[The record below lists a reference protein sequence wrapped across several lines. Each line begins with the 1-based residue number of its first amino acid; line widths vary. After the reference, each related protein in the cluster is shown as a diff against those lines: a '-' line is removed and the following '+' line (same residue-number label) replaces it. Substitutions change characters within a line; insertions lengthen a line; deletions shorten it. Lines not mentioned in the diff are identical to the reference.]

1 MGFHHALSGLNAASK
16 NLDIIGHNIANSGT
30 TGFKSSR
37 AEFSEAVASALGS
50 SSGESHGIGVTT
62 AAVTQMFKQ
71 GNISPTGNNLD
82 VAINGNGFF
91 VVKQLDGT
99 DAYTRSG
106 NFRVDD
112 GGYLRTIN
120 GDSVLGYPVD
130 LTTGSI
136 LTSGER
142 VSMIFPTGKP
152 IAAQQSSKVS
162 VDLNLDARAQNA
174 AGDTTTNPPIAA
186 TPRATYGTSFSVY
199 DQQGSSVPV
208 NLYFEK
214 SSANQWSMFD
224 QLDDLTAVPP
234 VINEPVGFMQMN
246 TVGKPIGMGTAGEIT
261 APVITAGSPA
271 IASTGPT
278 DPGTPEIPAT
288 GTSSQTIVYRYI
300 DQNES
305 NPNLRNKEITIT
317 RNWEYVYSSHSDD
330 PTVSHI
336 VAKKFTDSPAVLTDA
351 VLSAGTPT
359 GETSMAFTLPIQVDS
374 TKVNPNNL
382 PPFQVELSLG
392 GITQFGTGFAVSR
405 LSQDG
410 YASGSLTNINI
421 ADDGSIIA
429 NYSNGVKRS
438 EGQLAMADF
447 RNTQGLAAV
456 GGDKWMKTPESGE
469 EIPGTAKS
477 GTFGSLIAG
486 ALEESNVDLT
496 AELVNMMT
504 AQRAYQ
510 ASAQAIKTQDQ
521 VFSTLV
527 NLR

>member
-1 MGFHHALSGLNAASK
+1 MGFNHALSGLNAASK
-16 NLDIIGHNIANSGT
+16 SLDIIGHNIANSGT

-50 SSGESHGIGVTT
+50 SSGDSYGIGVST

-71 GNISPTGNNLD
+71 GNITPTGNNLD

-91 VVKQLDGT
+91 VVKQIDGT

-112 GGYLRTIN
+112 EGYLRTIN

-130 LTTGSI
+130 LETGKI

-142 VSMIFPTGKP
+142 ISMIFPTGKP
-152 IAAQQSSKVS
+152 IAARQTSQVT
-162 VDLNLDARAQNA
+162 VDLNLDARAKNA
-174 AGDTTTNPPIAA
+174 AGDAAANPPVAA

-199 DQQGSSVPV
+199 DQQGASVPV
-208 NLYFEK
+208 NMYFEK
-214 SSANQWSMFD
+214 SGSNQWTLYD
-224 QLDDLTAVPP
+224 KLDDMTAVPP
-234 VINEPVGFMQMN
+234 VINAPVGFMQMN
-246 TVGKPIGMGTAGEIT
+246 TVGQPIGMGTAGEISAT
-261 APVITAGSPA
+261 TPAAPVAGGTA
-271 IASTGPT
+271 T
-278 DPGTPEIPAT
+278 AT
-288 GTSSQTIVYRYI
+288 QPVTYSYI
-300 DQNES
+300 DQAETD
-305 NPNLRNKEITIT
+305 PLKRNKTL
-317 RNWEYVYSSHSDD
+317 D
-330 PTVSHI
+330 I
-336 VAKKFTDSPAVLTDA
+336 VRTWTYTYNTPAVTTPPTAPHIIDATYEDTIGGVVFNINDAA
-351 VLSAGTPT
+351 VLAGGTST
-359 GETSMAFTLPIQVDS
+359 GQTTMAFTLPIQVDS
-374 TKVNPNNL
+374 SKVNPNQL
-382 PPFQVELSLG
+382 EPFTVELDLG
-392 GITQFGTGFAVSR
+392 GITQFGTGFSVSK

-410 YASGSLTNINI
+410 YASGALTSINI
-421 ADDGSIIA
+421 SENGTVVA

-438 EGQLAMADF
+438 EGQLALADF
-447 RNTQGLAAV
+447 RNTQGLAAI
-456 GGDKWMKTPESGE
+456 GGDKWMKTPDSGE

>member
-1 MGFHHALSGLNAASK
+1 MGFNHALSGLNAASK
-16 NLDIIGHNIANSGT
+16 SLDIIGHNIANSGT

-50 SSGESHGIGVTT
+50 SSGDSYGIGVST

-71 GNISPTGNNLD
+71 GNITPTGNNLD

-91 VVKQLDGT
+91 VVKQIDGT

-112 GGYLRTIN
+112 EGYLRTIN

-130 LTTGSI
+130 LETGQI

-142 VSMIFPTGKP
+142 VGMIFPTGKP
-152 IAAQQSSKVS
+152 IAARQTSQVT
-162 VDLNLDARAQNA
+162 VDLNLDARAKNA
-174 AGDTTTNPPIAA
+174 AGDATTNPPVPA

-199 DQQGSSVPV
+199 DQQGTSVPV
-208 NLYFEK
+208 NMYFEK
-214 SSANQWSMFD
+214 SGANQWTLYD
-224 QLDDLTAVPP
+224 KLDDMTAVPP
-234 VINEPVGFMQMN
+234 VINAPVGFMQMN
-246 TVGKPIGMGTAGEIT
+246 AVGQPVGMATV
-261 APVITAGSPA
+261 VAGSENA
-271 IASTGPT
+271 EGYPT
-278 DPGTPEIPAT
+278 RLN
-288 GTSSQTIVYRYI
+288 YNYI
-300 DQNES
+300 DPAET
-305 NPNLRNKEITIT
+305 NPQLRNKTLEITRTWNYTYDSATPPNIASAA
-317 RNWEYVYSSHSDD
+317 Y
-330 PTVSHI
+330 
-336 VAKKFTDSPAVLTDA
+336 TDSPDITDAAVL
-351 VLSAGTPT
+351 AGGTST
-359 GETSMAFTLPIQVDS
+359 GQTTMAFTLPVQVDS
-374 TKVNPNNL
+374 SKVNPNQL
-382 PPFQVELSLG
+382 EPFTVELNLG
-392 GITQFGTGFAVSR
+392 GITQFGTGFSVSK

-410 YASGSLTNINI
+410 YASGALTSINI
-421 ADDGSIIA
+421 AEDGTVVA

-438 EGQLAMADF
+438 EGQLALADF
-447 RNTQGLAAV
+447 RNTQGLAAI
-456 GGDKWMKTPESGE
+456 GGDKWMKTPDSGE

>member
-16 NLDIIGHNIANSGT
+16 SLDVIGHNIANSGT
-30 TGFKSSR
+30 TGFKASR

-50 SSGESHGIGVTT
+50 ASGDSYGIGVAT
-62 AAVTQMFKQ
+62 AAVTQLFKQ
-71 GNISPTGNNLD
+71 GNITPTGNNLD

-99 DAYTRSG
+99 DAYTRAG

-112 GGYLRTIN
+112 EGYLRTIN

-130 LTTGSI
+130 LETGNI

-142 VSMIFPTGKP
+142 ISMVFPTGKP
-152 IAAQQSSKVS
+152 IPAQQTSKVS
-162 VDLNLDARAQNA
+162 IDLNLDARAPNA
-174 AGDTTTNPPIAA
+174 AGDPNANPPLAP

-199 DQQGSSVPV
+199 DQQGSSIPV
-208 NLYFEK
+208 NVYFEK
-214 SSANQWSMFD
+214 SGPNKWDIFNE
-224 QLDDLTAVPP
+224 LDDLAAVPP
-234 VINEPVGFMQMN
+234 VIHPSVGYIQMD
-246 TVGKPIGMGTAGEIT
+246 TVGNPMGIAKATEFNAEGFPTEFEYQFIDASETDPTQRVKTQTFTRTWDTTQTPPTYTDAAPSAAQPLGIT
-261 APVITAGSPA
+261 ALEFNLPVSV
-271 IASTGPT
+271 
-278 DPGTPEIPAT
+278 D
-288 GTSSQTIVYRYI
+288 SSKI
-300 DQNES
+300 
-305 NPNLRNKEITIT
+305 NPNGL
-317 RNWEYVYSSHSDD
+317 D
-330 PTVSHI
+330 PFTVQLDFS
-336 VAKKFTDSPAVLTDA
+336 
-351 VLSAGTPT
+351 
-359 GETSMAFTLPIQVDS
+359 
-374 TKVNPNNL
+374 
-382 PPFQVELSLG
+382 
-392 GITQFGTGFAVSR
+392 GITQFGTGFSVSK

-421 ADDGSIIA
+421 SDDGTIIA
-429 NYSNGVKRS
+429 NYSNGIKRS
-438 EGQLAMADF
+438 EGQLALADF

-469 EIPGTAKS
+469 EIPGIAKS

>member
-16 NLDIIGHNIANSGT
+16 SLDIIGHNIANSGT

-50 SSGESHGIGVTT
+50 ASGESHGIGVTT
-62 AAVTQMFKQ
+62 AAVTQLFKQ
-71 GNISPTGNNLD
+71 GNITPTGNNLD

-112 GGYLRTIN
+112 EGYLRTIN

-130 LTTGSI
+130 LETGKI
-136 LTSGER
+136 LTSAER
-142 VSMIFPTGKP
+142 ISMVFPTGKP
-152 IAAQQSSKVS
+152 IAAQQTSQVT

-174 AGDTTTNPPIAA
+174 AGDTTATPPIAP

-214 SSANQWSMFD
+214 SGPNQWTMFN
-224 QLDDLTAVPP
+224 QLDDLAAVPP
-234 VINEPVGFMQMN
+234 VINAPMGFMQMN
-246 TVGKPIGMGTAGEIT
+246 TLGQPTGMGTVGER
-261 APVITAGSPA
+261 SA
-271 IASTGPT
+271 IVTTPGDASATPPT
-278 DPGTPEIPAT
+278 PAT
-288 GTSSQTIVYRYI
+288 GTATQVVTYNYI
-300 DQNES
+300 DQSET
-305 NPNLRNKEITIT
+305 NPNLRNKTLEITRT
-317 RNWEYVYSSHSDD
+317 WSYTYSD
-330 PTVSHI
+330 PDPAVGHI
-336 VAKKFTDSPAVLTDA
+336 VSASYQDTYPGTSTVFDA
-351 VLSAGTPT
+351 ANPVGGTST
-359 GETSMAFTLPIQVDS
+359 GEAQMAFVLPVEVDS
-374 TKVNPNNL
+374 SKVNPNKL
-382 PPFQVELSLG
+382 DPFTVELDLRG
-392 GITQFGTGFAVSR
+392 VTQFGTGFAVSR

-410 YASGSLTNINI
+410 YASGSLTSINI
-421 ADDGSIIA
+421 SDDGTIIA
-429 NYSNGVKRS
+429 NYSNGIKRS
-438 EGQLAMADF
+438 EGQLALADF

>member
-62 AAVTQMFKQ
+62 AAVTQLFKQ
-71 GNISPTGNNLD
+71 GNITPTGNNLD

-112 GGYLRTIN
+112 EGYLRTIN

-130 LTTGSI
+130 LETGQI
-136 LTSGER
+136 LTSAER
-142 VSMIFPTGKP
+142 ISMVFPTGKP
-152 IAAQQSSKVS
+152 IAAQQTSKVS
-162 VDLNLDARAQNA
+162 VDLNLDARAQLA
-174 AGDTTTNPPIAA
+174 AGDASATPPIPA

-199 DQQGSSVPV
+199 DQQGTSVPV

-214 SSANQWSMFD
+214 SAANQWTMYN

-234 VINEPVGFMQMN
+234 VINAPVGFMQMN
-246 TVGKPIGMGTAGEIT
+246 TVGQPIGMGTVGTISAT
-261 APVITAGSPA
+261 TPATPTAG
-271 IASTGPT
+271 
-278 DPGTPEIPAT
+278 GTAT
-288 GTSSQTIVYRYI
+288 ATQPVTYNYI
-300 DQNES
+300 DQTETD
-305 NPNLRNKEITIT
+305 PNLRNKTLDIVRTWT
-317 RNWEYVYSSHSDD
+317 YTYNTPAD
-330 PTVSHI
+330 PTATPHI
-336 VAKKFTDSPAVLTDA
+336 IAASYVDTVNGVPFDINDPTTLA
-351 VLSAGTPT
+351 AGTPT
-359 GETSMAFTLPIQVDS
+359 GETTMAFTLPVQVDS
-374 TKVNPNNL
+374 SKVNPNQL
-382 PPFQVELSLG
+382 DPFEVELNLG

-410 YASGSLTNINI
+410 YASGSLTSINI
-421 ADDGSIIA
+421 SDDGTIIA
-429 NYSNGVKRS
+429 NYSNGIKRS
-438 EGQLAMADF
+438 EGQLALADF

-456 GGDKWMKTPESGE
+456 GGDKWVKTPESGE

-477 GTFGSLIAG
+477 GTFGSMIAG